1 MSRIHKLSLFVHA
14 LKKVK
19 MNKKLLP
26 VRELFYAM
34 TAKSVYYKLRM
45 LEIRNSQITSGFTK
59 TISTLELL
67 GNQTR

>member
-1 MSRIHKLSLFVHA
+1 MSVGFIMSRIHKLSLFVHT

-34 TAKSVYYKLRM
+34 TAKSVYYKHIKSVSAKYSR
-45 LEIRNSQITSGFTK
+45 G
-59 TISTLELL
+59 
-67 GNQTR
+67 